1 LFEKAD
7 QLRGGIVITKL
18 FCGTAMCLC
27 LMAGVPAAAQDEPA
41 GAQEYR
47 NSCLPCHG
55 EDGTGDGPLADQL
68 TVPPADLTMLARDTD
83 EGIFPMFDLL
93 KVIDGRTV
101 VRAHGSAMPIWGDRF
116 RAEARDEQYSPNA
129 AEIVVRGRILSLLYY
144 LESIQK

>member
-7 QLRGGIVITKL
+7 QSGGGNVIQKL
-18 FCGTAMCLC
+18 ICGTAMCLC
-27 LMAGVPAAAQDEPA
+27 LMAGLPAVAQEEPA

-47 NSCLPCHG
+47 ISCLPCHG
-55 EDGTGDGPLADQL
+55 EDGTGHGPLADQL
-68 TVPPADLTMLARDTD
+68 TVPPADLTMLARNTD
-83 EGIFPMFDLL
+83 EGIFPMSDLL

-116 RAEARDEQYSPNA
+116 RAEAREQQYSPND
-129 AEIVVRGRILSLLYY
+129 AEIIVRGRILSLLYY